1 MGWIKAELDE
11 RTHEA
16 LRKEVEQS
24 PYPTHEVAA
33 RLIKERLETSDTMAE
48 VDYNGLERHG
58 EDDE

>member
-24 PYPTHEVAA
+24 PHPTHVVAA
-33 RLIKERLETSDTMAE
+33 RLINERLEASDSMAE
-48 VDYNGLERHG
+48 VDYKGLERHG
-58 EDDE
+58 EEE